1 MQVLE
6 RIGGSFDAQ
15 HDARRPAARRP
26 NRRLVSFLVVFLA
39 VCAAGLGYTF
49 LRTPEYRAT
58 ARLEIVPA
66 EPLQNRAPPSGAT
79 QPASMQSERGAS
91 AATSPFLTEVEFL
104 TSRPLLED
112 LLERIRGAGLAGA
125 LGAGDPVAALQQ
137 TISATPVPG
146 TQVVQLVAVDEVP
159 EVLASALNQLMEI
172 YREQVAARYR
182 DTSNEALAQAREEM
196 QRYEAAVSEK
206 RRAMEAFR
214 LRYDIVSLERE
225 ENEALARVK
234 GLGASLN
241 AAEEKAVA
249 AEARLRSLRDAVA
262 AGRSPVRAR
271 DNPTIASLEAR
282 LSQAREEMRQLERG
296 FTEDYLAR
304 DPAARAL
311 RARIAELEAQVK
323 RERAV
328 GQQAN
333 LAEAEEEADHTRAAA
348 QELKT
353 RIAADRRSVQAFS
366 GRFGEYKAM
375 QEELA
380 NLEGLLRG
388 ATEKAVR
395 LEASD
400 RARRPEAKAI
410 EAAIVPHEPW
420 RPLYLRDSAI
430 TVGAAIVLAFLA
442 AWLTAFLTRRDDE
455 PSVIVAPATVAYPMM
470 GLGIEPGVRPG
481 MPALAHA
488 AAPPLPLP
496 AAERPRELD
505 VAEVA
510 ALLAGAD
517 APARFALALLLSGVA
532 PEELLTLTWRDID
545 EDAAVL
551 RIGAPVAREFALGPE
566 LALLA
571 AAARAG
577 QPPQAALTPA
587 PGGAAPSRDDLDAL
601 VACVCH
607 DAGLARAAEVTPA
620 ALRHTYLAFMAR
632 QGVRFGEL
640 TRIVGPLSAQL
651 IGTYAALAPEG
662 EKRALAEV
670 DRIHPGLLRW
680 QASGTENNLPA

>member
-6 RIGGSFDAQ
+6 RIGGSFDA
-15 HDARRPAARRP
+15 RSPAPRRP
-26 NRRLVSFLVVFLA
+26 NRRLVAFLVAFVA

-66 EPLQNRAPPSGAT
+66 EPLPNRAQAGGAA
-79 QPASMQSERGAS
+79 QPASAQSERAAS
-91 AATSPFLTEVEFL
+91 PNASPFLTEIEFL
-104 TSRPLLED
+104 TSRPLLEQ
-112 LLERIRGAGLAGA
+112 LLERIRRAGLAGA
-125 LGAGDPVAALQQ
+125 LGEGDPIAALLQA
-137 TISATPVPG
+137 ISVTPVPG
-146 TQVVQLVAVDEVP
+146 TQVVQLAAVGETPD
-159 EVLASALNQLMEI
+159 VLAFALNQLMEI
-172 YREQVAARYR
+172 YRDHVAARYR
-182 DTSNEALAQAREEM
+182 DTSNEALAQAREER
-196 QRYEAAVSEK
+196 QKYEAAVGEK
-206 RRAMEAFR
+206 RQAMEAFR
-214 LRYDIVSLERE
+214 LRHDIVSLERE
-225 ENEALARVK
+225 ENAALARMK

-249 AEARLRSLRDAVA
+249 AESKLRSLRDAVA

-271 DNPTIASLEAR
+271 DNPTIAGLETR

-311 RARIAELEAQVK
+311 RTRIVELEAQVK
-323 RERAV
+323 RERSA

-333 LAEAEEEADHTRAAA
+333 LAEAEEEAEHTRAAV

-375 QEELA
+375 QEELT

-388 ATEKAVR
+388 AIERAAR

-400 RARRPEAKAI
+400 RARRPEAKI
-410 EAAIVPHEPW
+410 IDAAIAPREPW

-430 TVGAAIVLAFLA
+430 TVGAALVLGVLA
-442 AWLTAFLTRRDDE
+442 AWLTAFLTRREGE
-455 PSVIVAPATVAYPMM
+455 PSVVVAPTAVAYPI
-470 GLGIEPGVRPG
+470 GLGIDPSAQHA
-481 MPALAHA
+481 ALAHA
-488 AAPPLPLP
+488 GAQALQLP
-496 AAERPRELD
+496 AATPPPRELD
-505 VAEVA
+505 ETEVA
-510 ALLAGAD
+510 ALLGGVD
-517 APARFALALLLSGVA
+517 VPARFALALLLSGVA
-532 PEELLTLTWRDID
+532 PEELVALTWRDVA
-545 EDAAVL
+545 EETAAL
-551 RIGAPVAREFALGPE
+551 RIGAPVAREFPLGPE
-566 LALLA
+566 LAPLA

-577 QPPQAALTPA
+577 QPPEAALIPA
-587 PGGAAPSRDDLDAL
+587 IGGAVPSRDDLEAL
-601 VACVCH
+601 VACACH

-651 IGTYAALAPEG
+651 IGAYGTLAPEG

-670 DRIHPGLLRW
+670 DCVHPGLRRW
-680 QASGTENNLPA
+680 QASGAENNMPA